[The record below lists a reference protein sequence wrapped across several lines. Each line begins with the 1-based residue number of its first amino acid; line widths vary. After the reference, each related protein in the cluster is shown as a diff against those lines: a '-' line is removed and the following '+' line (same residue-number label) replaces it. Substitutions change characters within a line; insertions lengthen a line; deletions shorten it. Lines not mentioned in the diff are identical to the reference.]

1 MGDIVLRDATEA
13 DFARIV
19 LMNAAEE
26 TQTSA
31 MDASRLGELH
41 ALSCHHRIADL
52 DGDAVAFLLAMD
64 DRAAYDNANF
74 SWFSARLPHFF
85 YIDRIVVDAAA
96 AGLGI
101 GRSLYADLFDH
112 MRRCGIGHAVCE
124 YNLEPPNPASAAFHR
139 RQGFHEIG
147 RQSLSGGKFVS
158 MQHLDLSKDI
168 AQ

>member
-1 MGDIVLRDATEA
+1 MDGIILRDAVAA
-13 DFARIV
+13 DFTHV
-19 LMNAAEE
+19 LALNAAEVA
-26 TQTSA
+26 QTSV
-31 MDASRLGELH
+31 MDAQRLEDLH
-41 ALSCHHRIADL
+41 ALSFHHKVAVR
-52 DGDAVAFLLAMD
+52 GERVVAFLLAMD
-64 DRAAYDNANF
+64 HRAAYDNANF
-74 SWFSARLPHFF
+74 RWFSARLPRFA
-85 YIDRIVVDAAA
+85 YIDRIVVDAGA

-147 RQSLSGGKFVS
+147 CQRLPGGKRVS
-158 MQHLDLSKDI
+158 MQQLDLSKDI